1 MPPTMQE
8 VVNRYR
14 KLDSDLVYDTLNAM
28 GLTNQQ
34 LSLAIQPLDVQ
45 MAVAGPAFTCKYM
58 VSEAAAK
65 VATDRV
71 EYSASAYQMI
81 RELYDGC
88 VLVQDVGNDPVCG
101 GLGEN
106 MGLSVQMQGCT
117 GVVCDGGTRDKRALI
132 AMGFPVFSRFSSC
145 TLSWGR
151 RRLVDYQIPIR
162 MTGHL
167 SRWVTVNPGDFV
179 VGDADGIVVVPQ
191 ELVLEVLE
199 GAERVAEIEEQQ
211 RGQLR
216 AGVDREQVYK
226 VNRYAHIR
234 RVVT

>member
-8 VVNRYR
+8 IIERYR

-28 GLTNQQ
+28 GLTSQQ
-34 LSLAIQPLDVQ
+34 LSLAMQPLDVN

-58 VSEAAAK
+58 VSEAVNK

-71 EYSASAYQMI
+71 EYGASAYQMI

-106 MGLSVQMQGCT
+106 MGLSVQMQGCA

-132 AMGFPVFSRFSSC
+132 AMGFPIFSRFSSC

-151 RRLVDYQIPIR
+151 RRLVDYQIPVR
-162 MTGHL
+162 MSGHFTK
-167 SRWVTVNPGDFV
+167 WVTVHPGDFV

-191 ELVLEVLE
+191 ELTLEVLE

-211 RGQLR
+211 REQLR
-216 AGVDREQVYK
+216 AGMDREEVYK

-234 RVVT
+234 RVVE